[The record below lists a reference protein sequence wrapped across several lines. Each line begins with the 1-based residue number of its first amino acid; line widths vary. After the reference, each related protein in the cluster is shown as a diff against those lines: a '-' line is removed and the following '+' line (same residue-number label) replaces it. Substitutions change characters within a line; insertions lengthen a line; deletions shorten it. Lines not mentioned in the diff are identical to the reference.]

1 VKLKKSIKILF
12 VFLAFSLILTGCT
25 QTEVSVPGEQGQDI
39 ITAKEALNIAEEEN
53 VVLVD
58 AQKSGDYE
66 DQHLVNAVNIERNDI
81 TTFGPYPNMLAGASK
96 IEEVLGENGIS
107 NNSRVIIY
115 DNNNNMDAAR
125 LMWTLHVFGHE
136 DVQVISGGINSL
148 IDAGA
153 ETASGENEVES
164 VEFNAAEKNE
174 DLIATKDEVLEY
186 VNNPSDDVVIL
197 DVRTAEEVSDGIIP
211 GAVHINYTRNINDD
225 GEYRPYKD
233 FLRIYPDKDVTPDK
247 KVIIYC
253 QTSIRAAQTYAA
265 LHNAGYRD
273 LEIYD
278 GAWIEWSS
286 DSSLPVGS
294 LGGAPVESN
303 AQDSS

>member
-1 VKLKKSIKILF
+1 MKKTLKILF
-12 VFLAFSLILTGCT
+12 VFLAFSLILTACT

-39 ITAKEALNIAEEEN
+39 ISAKEALNIAEEEN

-66 DQHLVNAVNIERNDI
+66 EQHLVNAVNIGRNDI
-81 TTFGPYPNMLAGASK
+81 TSFGPFPNMLVSASK
-96 IEEVLGENGIS
+96 FEDVMGEHGIS
-107 NNSRVIIY
+107 NDSRIIVY

-148 IDAGA
+148 IEAGG
-153 ETASGENEVES
+153 ETESGEFEVEA
-164 VEFNAAEKNE
+164 VEFKAEEKNE
-174 DLIATKDEVLEY
+174 DLIATKEEVLDY
-186 VNNPSDDVVIL
+186 VNNPNEDVVIL

-233 FLRIYPDKDVTPDK
+233 FLRIYPDKGVSPDK
-247 KVIIYC
+247 KIIMYC

-303 AQDSS
+303 AQDGS

>member
-1 VKLKKSIKILF
+1 VKLKKTLKILF

-39 ITAKEALNIAEEEN
+39 ISAEEALNIAEEDD

-66 DQHLVNAVNIERNDI
+66 EQHLVNAVNIARNDI
-81 TTFGPYPNMLAGASK
+81 TSFGPYPNMLADSSK

-107 NNSRVIIY
+107 NTSRVIIY

-136 DVQVISGGINSL
+136 DVQVISGGISSL
-148 IDAGA
+148 IEAGA
-153 ETASGENEVES
+153 ETGSGEVEVETA
-164 VEFNAAEKNE
+164 EFKASEKNE
-174 DLIATKDEVLEY
+174 DLIATKEEVLDY

-197 DVRTAEEVSDGIIP
+197 DVRTAEEVNEGIIP
-211 GAVHINYTRNINDD
+211 NAVHINYTRNINED
-225 GEYRPYKD
+225 GEYRPYQD

-247 KVIIYC
+247 KVIMYC
-253 QTSIRAAQTYAA
+253 KTSIRAAQTYAA
-265 LHNAGYRD
+265 LRNAGYRD

-294 LGGAPVESN
+294 LGGAPVQSN
-303 AQDSS
+303 AQDGS